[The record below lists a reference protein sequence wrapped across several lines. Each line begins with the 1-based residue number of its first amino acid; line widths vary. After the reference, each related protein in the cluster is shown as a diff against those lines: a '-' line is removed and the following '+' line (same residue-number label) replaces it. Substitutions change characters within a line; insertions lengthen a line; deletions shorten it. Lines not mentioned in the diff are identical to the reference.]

1 MKKSVK
7 KELKII
13 LQKYRVRHP
22 KDLYWEWVSLS
33 SNLSED
39 FIIEFQNLIE
49 WEYISYSSKLSE
61 DFIREFQD
69 KVHWKNI
76 CQFQTLSEDFIRE
89 FKNKNG
95 MCWIGISQKQ
105 DLSYN
110 FICEFREKL
119 VLEQLRIRELITHED
134 IRKMYQ
140 PVNRFQ
146 LMDI

>member
-49 WEYISYSSKLSE
+49 WEYISYSSK
-61 DFIREFQD
+61 
-69 KVHWKNI
+69 
-76 CQFQTLSEDFIRE
+76 LSEDFIRE